1 MDKSLTRQSAASG
14 LSKSDLAR
22 EALSRYLNVGEFRR
36 LRRKLVPLAQGRGIH
51 TGEDVFKVL
60 DSSILIAAQTRAR
73 VMCAGV
79 CAELLE
85 DVLTPRRLFTS
96 QFILDE
102 VACKLSEKFAIPA
115 STVQSITNFIGHA
128 AAKAE
133 PAPVPDNIRC
143 YL

>member
-60 DSSILIAAQTRAR
+60 DSSILIAAHITR
-73 VMCAGV
+73 AGV

-102 VACKLSEKFAIPA
+102 VACKL
-115 STVQSITNFIGHA
+115 
-128 AAKAE
+128 
-133 PAPVPDNIRC
+133 
-143 YL
+143 